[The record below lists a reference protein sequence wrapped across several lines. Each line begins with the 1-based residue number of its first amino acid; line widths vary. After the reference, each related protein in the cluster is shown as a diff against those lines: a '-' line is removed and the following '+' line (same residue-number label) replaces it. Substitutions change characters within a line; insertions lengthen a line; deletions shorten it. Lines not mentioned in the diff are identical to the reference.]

1 MSERE
6 ILDPY
11 WTSNLKNQVVCKFKY
26 AEGGIV
32 TASVSQTSEGN
43 PDWDEIFANFTIEQI
58 DNNTVK
64 RLARHREVKL
74 SREMEDQRRGDN
86 MRREA
91 LFMAKSDAFEIEL
104 IRNSTNTQ
112 LKSRLRKATSIIEV
126 TVLASLIA
134 AETYNIQNAINNE
147 TTETNEDVTVNE
159 TTETNEDVTVNETTE
174 TNEDVTVNETI
185 G

>member
-6 ILDPY
+6 ILEPY
-11 WTSNLKNQVVCKFKY
+11 WTSNLKNQIVCKFKY

-43 PDWDEIFANFTIEQI
+43 PDWDEIFANFTVEQI
-58 DNNTVK
+58 DNNTAK
-64 RLARHREVKL
+64 RVEKHREVQL
-74 SREMEDQRRGDN
+74 TREMEEQRRIDN

-91 LFMAKSDAFEIEL
+91 LFIAKSDAFEIEL
-104 IRNSTNTQ
+104 VRNSTNTQ

-134 AETYNIQNAINNE
+134 AETYNIQKVADAE
-147 TTETNEDVTVNE
+147 TTETTS
-159 TTETNEDVTVNETTE
+159 
-174 TNEDVTVNETI
+174 
-185 G
+185 